1 MTVEVSSATSVSR
14 REAIVENR
22 PRLTVRTYA
31 SFDELPGEYES
42 LFKQAEA
49 RNVFQG
55 LAWYRNFVGTSL
67 KDIERVR
74 IFGVESE
81 DGTQAA
87 ALPLRHEIAGRSF
100 KPRTLFSLSNYYTP
114 LYEPVLQAS
123 CCAAVSLNLLAQAI
137 SVERPAWDMVNLK
150 PLCRESPHFSELVDS
165 FHRAGWLTQTYFC
178 FGNWYLQLNGSSY
191 EEYFRNLPS
200 ALQNTVKR
208 KTKKLEK
215 SHQVKFQ
222 LAMNRED
229 LELAIQDYTKIY
241 NSSWKTPEPHAQF
254 MPGLVKLCAENG
266 WLRLGLVYVDGEP
279 AAAQVWIVKDGVA
292 SIYKLAYDE
301 KFARLSVG
309 TYLTS
314 RLMQHVFDVDRVSEV
329 DYLTGD
335 DSYKKDWMST
345 RRERWGILALNPR
358 TVMGWAAIARHI
370 GGRALKQHSRAVLQ
384 KFRVRR
390 KTS

>member
-1 MTVEVSSATSVSR
+1 MIAEVRSPATVSHP
-14 REAIVENR
+14 EAAS
-22 PRLTVRTYA
+22 RLTVRTYA
-31 SFDELPGEYES
+31 SFDQLPQAYES
-42 LFKQAEA
+42 LFRDVEG

-55 LAWYRNFVGTSL
+55 LAWYRNFEGTAL
-67 KDIERVR
+67 KEDERVR

-81 DGTQAA
+81 HAVQA
-87 ALPLRHEIAGRSF
+87 ALPLRYETRGGSF

-114 LYEPVLQAS
+114 LYEPVLGVS
-123 CCAAVSLNLLAQAI
+123 DYTAASLNLLSQAI
-137 SVERPAWDMVNLK
+137 SADRPAWDVVNLR
-150 PLCRESPHFSELVDS
+150 PLCRESAYFPELIDS

-178 FGNWYLQLNGSSY
+178 FGNWYLRTNSMSY
-191 EEYFRNLPS
+191 GEYSRNLPS

-215 SHQVKFQ
+215 SHQVKFA
-222 LAMNRED
+222 LATNPEE
-229 LELAIQDYTKIY
+229 LELAIRDYTKIY

-254 MPGLVKLCAENG
+254 MPGLIKLCAENG
-266 WLRLGLVYVDGEP
+266 WLRMGLLHVDGEP

-301 KFARLSVG
+301 KFADLSVG

-314 RLMQHVFDVDRVSEV
+314 RLMQHALDVDRVSEV

-335 DSYKKDWMST
+335 DSYKKDWMSA
-345 RRERWGILALNPR
+345 RRERWGLLALNQG
-358 TVMGWAAIARHI
+358 TVMGWAAIARHL
-370 GGRALKQHSRAVLQ
+370 GGRALKQRGRAVLQ
-384 KFRVRR
+384 KFRR